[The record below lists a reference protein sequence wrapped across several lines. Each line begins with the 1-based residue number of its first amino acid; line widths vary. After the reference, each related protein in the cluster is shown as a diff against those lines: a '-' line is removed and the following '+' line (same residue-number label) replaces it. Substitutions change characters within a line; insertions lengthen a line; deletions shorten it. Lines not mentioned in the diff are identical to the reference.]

1 MNSLTMFYHYKLIS
15 KNEEI
20 SEEILRSLPDL
31 KIHEESDEIDIN
43 EPFQIKRLGLPPDF
57 VEAVYILSEKEF
69 WDCYRYN
76 TFKPFQRL
84 PLLQKNPKYKE
95 PLPKFLR
102 THKGY
107 NYQNFIYKN
116 RDHLLYLNRM
126 ELLRNMQFINTPEA
140 LIIQNYAD
148 ILEVLISEDE
158 ERRRQEDEEL
168 KQQKRERKEREDK
181 EKEEREKE
189 EREKELQLQL
199 EKEKE
204 EEERYAQKCYKLSG
218 GMKY

>member
-1 MNSLTMFYHYKLIS
+1 MKFVTIFYHYKLIS
-15 KNEEI
+15 TNEKI

-31 KIHEESDEIDIN
+31 KVHEECEEIDIN
-43 EPFQIKRLGLPPDF
+43 DPFHAAEIKRLGLPADF

-116 RDHLLYLNRM
+116 RDHLLYVDRM

-140 LIIQNYAD
+140 LIIKNYAD
-148 ILEVLISEDE
+148 VLEVLISEDQ
-158 ERRRQEDEEL
+158 ERRRQEDEEIE
-168 KQQKRERKEREDK
+168 QQKREREDK
-181 EKEEREKE
+181 EDKELQ
-189 EREKELQLQL
+189 LQLQL
-199 EKEKE
+199 EKEKK
-204 EEERYAQKCYKLSG
+204 EEERYAQKCYELSG

>member
-1 MNSLTMFYHYKLIS
+1 MKFVTIFYHYKLIS
-15 KNEEI
+15 TNEKI

-31 KIHEESDEIDIN
+31 KVHEECEEIDIN
-43 EPFQIKRLGLPPDF
+43 DPFHAAEIKRLGLPPDF

-116 RDHLLYLNRM
+116 RDHLLYVDRM

-140 LIIQNYAD
+140 LIIKNYAD
-148 ILEVLISEDE
+148 VLEALISEDQ
-158 ERRRQEDEEL
+158 ERRRREDEEL
-168 KQQKRERKEREDK
+168 EQRRREDEELEQQKRE
-181 EKEEREKE
+181 
-189 EREKELQLQL
+189 KELELQL

-204 EEERYAQKCYKLSG
+204 EEERCAQKCYKLSG

>member
-1 MNSLTMFYHYKLIS
+1 MKFVTIFYHYKLIS
-15 KNEEI
+15 TNEKI

-31 KIHEESDEIDIN
+31 KVHEESEEIDIN
-43 EPFQIKRLGLPPDF
+43 DPFHAAEIKRLGLPPDF
-57 VEAVYILSEKEF
+57 VESVYILSEKEF

-76 TFKPFQRL
+76 TFKPFQQL

-116 RDHLLYLNRM
+116 RDHLLYVDRM

-140 LIIQNYAD
+140 LIIKNYAD
-148 ILEVLISEDE
+148 VLEVLISEDQ
-158 ERRRQEDEEL
+158 ERRRQEDEEIE
-168 KQQKRERKEREDK
+168 QQKREREDK
-181 EKEEREKE
+181 ED
-189 EREKELQLQL
+189 KELQLQL

-204 EEERYAQKCYKLSG
+204 EEERCAQKCYKLSG